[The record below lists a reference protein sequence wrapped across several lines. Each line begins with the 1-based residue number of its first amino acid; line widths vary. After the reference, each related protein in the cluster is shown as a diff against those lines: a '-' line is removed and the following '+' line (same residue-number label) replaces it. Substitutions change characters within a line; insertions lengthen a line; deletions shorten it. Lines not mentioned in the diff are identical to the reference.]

1 MSPRKNGGKRMKREE
16 EGKEENKNEGKKQD
30 VTERY
35 LITKYM

>member
-1 MSPRKNGGKRMKREE
+1 MSPSKNGGKKRKREE
-16 EGKEENKNEGKKQD
+16 EGKEENKNKGKKQH